1 MSNKM
6 VKRTKADL
14 FDLRSI
20 FTESKIYTYFFWS
33 SFCVYRTAKVNLI
46 FCAKKE
52 TRQTYNKAAKYAAL
66 DHNLWLF

>member
-1 MSNKM
+1 M

-20 FTESKIYTYFFWS
+20 FTESKIYTYFFGQA
-33 SFCVYRTAKVNLI
+33 AKVNLI

-52 TRQTYNKAAKYAAL
+52 TRQTYNKTAKYAAL